1 MFSKASQHRCKLL
14 RETAQGWQELE
25 ETSSLTV
32 TRSSLQLRAA
42 TTGGL
47 QADLPFAAVLGLSQC
62 SHQLLRVEV
71 AEGLKFAVKCEG
83 QETLEK
89 LMSELRNNSY
99 PAIRV
104 VVAAPVSFQQAPI
117 FFPSAQDPE
126 LHQLVLDLLFKAEF
140 RAFVNEV
147 KTVLTALESG
157 VGE

>member
-83 QETLEK
+83 REALEK

-104 VVAAPVSFQQAPI
+104 VVAAPVRLLAPVI
-117 FFPSAQDPE
+117 FPSAQDPE

-157 VGE
+157 VSE